1 MCFFFVC
8 KNCVDHCIIL
18 QSMTVTRTAFF
29 CVLFWKESTEVQK
42 NEKCQCVLWFQ
53 KKRCSR
59 FHWQFWLLY
68 FFWCFSSNPKRCFK
82 SNSRL
87 MVEYSTKFAL
97 ENILIFSAGKILLLW
112 YENPVPFANF
122 MYLGKLIL
130 CGNLLE
136 KKFFF
141 FLKHQVV

>member
-1 MCFFFVC
+1 MCWPLHYTPEHDSDKNGIFLCPVLKRIYWSAKKWEVSVC
-8 KNCVDHCIIL
+8 SVVSKEKVFEVSLAIL
-18 QSMTVTRTAFF
+18 IAI
-29 CVLFWKESTEVQK
+29 
-42 NEKCQCVLWFQ
+42 
-53 KKRCSR
+53 
-59 FHWQFWLLY
+59 

-122 MYLGKLIL
+122 MYLEKLIL

>member
-1 MCFFFVC
+1 MLTTALYSRAWRWQERHFFVSCFEKNLLKC
-8 KNCVDHCIIL
+8 KKMRSV
-18 QSMTVTRTAFF
+18 SVF
-29 CVLFWKESTEVQK
+29 CGF
-42 NEKCQCVLWFQ
+42 
-53 KKRCSR
+53 KRKGVWGFIGNSDC
-59 FHWQFWLLY
+59 Y
-68 FFWCFSSNPKRCFK
+68 IFWCFSSNPKRCFE